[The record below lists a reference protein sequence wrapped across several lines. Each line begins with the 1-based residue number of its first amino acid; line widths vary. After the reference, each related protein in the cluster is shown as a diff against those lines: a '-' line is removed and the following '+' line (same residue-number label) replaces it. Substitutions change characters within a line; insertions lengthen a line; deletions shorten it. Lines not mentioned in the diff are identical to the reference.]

1 MTARLSAS
9 VPPEVKI
16 TWLGADAEGLGD
28 LALGLLEPGPGGA
41 AEPVGVDG
49 FPQAVLRNGSIASR
63 TSGRT
68 GVVAA
73 WSR

>member
-1 MTARLSAS
+1 MLSAS
-9 VPPEVKI
+9 VPPDVKQI
-16 TWLGADAEGLGD
+16 SSADAPRQRATRSRASSSAVRASRPHLWT
-28 LALGLLEPGPGGA
+28 L
-41 AEPVGVDG
+41 DG
-49 FPQAVLRNGSIASR
+49 FPKRGPKNGNIASS